1 MGQAMEIRRG
11 LLDDPRWLAAAIGG
25 IASAIAA
32 LWAMRGLPL
41 GFAAFWLASLPI
53 FAAGLGFGSASAF
66 GALCVGTLMVLILAS
81 EWPALIYLL
90 GFALPAL
97 LMVATGLRGGRLDAS
112 APLALIGI
120 WPALVILLVAVLL
133 ADSPGGFDG
142 ALIGSVKQ
150 GLARMGIADA
160 GMPVEQLARI
170 MAPAM
175 AGWMVAALIICGIG
189 AQTALTR
196 RGMALAATPLWRE
209 TRLPIWY
216 GFLPGAAAVIWLSGM
231 GGDSSLPLALFMVLL
246 LPFFLLGLAAVHR
259 RSAGRTARPFMLG
272 VFYAG
277 LVILSVPAAI
287 AVTAFGIFEQWG
299 RRHEPPGGKT

>member
-1 MGQAMEIRRG
+1 MDIRRG

-41 GFAAFWLASLPI
+41 GFAAFWLTSLPI
-53 FAAGLGFGSASAF
+53 FAAGLGFGSLAAF
-66 GALCVGTLMVLILAS
+66 GALCVGAVMVLILAS

-97 LMVATGLRGGRLDAS
+97 LMVATGLRGGRLDA
-112 APLALIGI
+112 ALPLALTGI
-120 WPALVILLVAVLL
+120 WPALLIILVAMLL
-133 ADSPGGFDG
+133 AGSPGGFDG
-142 ALIGSVKQ
+142 ALIGSVNQ
-150 GLARMGIADA
+150 GLTRMGIADA

-175 AGWMVAALIICGIG
+175 AGWMVAALILCGIG
-189 AQTALTR
+189 AQSALAR
-196 RGMALAATPLWRE
+196 RGLAMAANPRWSEA
-209 TRLPIWY
+209 RLPIWY
-216 GFLPGAAAVIWLSGM
+216 GFLPSGAALVWLTGL
-231 GGDSSLPLALFMVLL
+231 GGDSSLPFALFVVLL

-299 RRHEPPGGKT
+299 RRNQPPGGMT

>member
-1 MGQAMEIRRG
+1 MEIRRG
-11 LLDDPRWLAAAIGG
+11 LLDDPRLLAAALGG
-25 IASAIAA
+25 IVSAIAA

-41 GFAAFWLASLPI
+41 GLASFWLTSLPI
-53 FAAGLGFGSASAF
+53 FAAGLGFGSGSAF
-66 GALCVGTLMVLILAS
+66 GALCVGTVMVLVLAS

-97 LMVATGLRGGRLDAS
+97 LMVATGLRAGRLDAS
-112 APLALIGI
+112 VPMALTGI
-120 WPALVILLVAVLL
+120 WPALVVLLVAVLL
-133 ADSPGGFDG
+133 ADTPGGFDG
-142 ALIGSVKQ
+142 ALIGSVQQ
-150 GLARMGIADA
+150 GLRRMGIADA

-189 AQTALTR
+189 AQTTLTR
-196 RGMALAATPLWRE
+196 RGMALAATPRWCE

-216 GFLPGAAAVIWLSGM
+216 GFLPAGAALVWLSGM
-231 GGDSSLPLALFMVLL
+231 GGDSSLPFALFLVLL

-287 AVTAFGIFEQWG
+287 AVTAFGFFEQWG

>member
-1 MGQAMEIRRG
+1 
-11 LLDDPRWLAAAIGG
+11 
-25 IASAIAA
+25 
-32 LWAMRGLPL
+32 MRGLPL
-41 GFAAFWLASLPI
+41 GFAAFWLTSLPI
-53 FAAGLGFGSASAF
+53 FAAGLGFGSLAAF
-66 GALCVGTLMVLILAS
+66 GALCVGTVMVLMLAS

-97 LMVATGLRGGRLDAS
+97 LMVATGLRAGRLDA
-112 APLALIGI
+112 ALPLALTGI
-120 WPALVILLVAVLL
+120 WPALVILLVAMLL
-133 ADSPGGFDG
+133 AGSPGGFDG
-142 ALIGSVKQ
+142 ALIGSVNQ

-175 AGWMVAALIICGIG
+175 AGWMVAALILCGTG
-189 AQTALTR
+189 AQSALTR
-196 RGMALAATPLWRE
+196 RGLAMAATPRWSE
-209 TRLPIWY
+209 ARLPIWY
-216 GFLPGAAAVIWLSGM
+216 GFLPSGAALVWLSGM
-231 GGDSSLPLALFMVLL
+231 GGDSSLPFALFVVLL

-259 RSAGRTARPFMLG
+259 RSVGRTARPFMLG

-299 RRHEPPGGKT
+299 RRNQPPGGMT

>member
-1 MGQAMEIRRG
+1 MEIRRG

-25 IASAIAA
+25 IVSAIAA

-41 GFAAFWLASLPI
+41 GFAAFWLTSLPI
-53 FAAGLGFGSASAF
+53 FAAGLGFGSGSAF
-66 GALCVGTLMVLILAS
+66 GALGIGTLILLVLAS
-81 EWPALIYLL
+81 EWPTLIYLL

-97 LMVATGLRGGRLDAS
+97 LMVATGLRAGRLDS
-112 APLALIGI
+112 AGPLALTGI

-142 ALIGSVKQ
+142 ALTASVKQ
-150 GLARMGIADA
+150 GLTRMGIADA
-160 GMPVEQLARI
+160 GMPVEQLASI

-196 RGMALAATPLWRE
+196 RGMALAATPRWSE
-209 TRLPIWY
+209 ARLPIWY
-216 GFLPGAAAVIWLSGM
+216 GFLPAGAAVIWLSGM
-231 GGDSSLPLALFMVLL
+231 GGESSLPFALFVVLL

-299 RRHEPPGGKT
+299 RRNQPPGGMT

>member
-1 MGQAMEIRRG
+1 MEIRRG

-41 GFAAFWLASLPI
+41 GFAAFWLTSLPI

-66 GALCVGTLMVLILAS
+66 GALCVGTVMVLILAS

-142 ALIGSVKQ
+142 ALIGAVKQ

-189 AQTALTR
+189 AQTTLTR
-196 RGMALAATPLWRE
+196 RGMALAATPRWCE
-209 TRLPIWY
+209 TRLPMWY

-231 GGDSSLPLALFMVLL
+231 GGDSSLPLALFMVLM

-259 RSAGRTARPFMLG
+259 RSVGRTARPFMLG

-299 RRHEPPGGKT
+299 RRNELPGGKT